1 MRTSALLPLLVHTDH
16 WPYIHSQPVIRP
28 RLAGLSVLP
37 LQVEAHSTRAMWL
50 GKALDLRLEPL
61 RKFDAMMAGKVA
73 EGATVNE
80 VVCKMLRAGGR
91 PSPELMEAMR
101 AQEPKATA

>member
-1 MRTSALLPLLVHTDH
+1 
-16 WPYIHSQPVIRP
+16 
-28 RLAGLSVLP
+28 

-61 RKFDAMMAGKVA
+61 KKFDAMVAAKVA

-91 PSPELMEAMR
+91 PSPELLAAMR
-101 AQEPKATA
+101 AQEVEASGG

>member
-1 MRTSALLPLLVHTDH
+1 M
-16 WPYIHSQPVIRP
+16 
-28 RLAGLSVLP
+28 LS

-61 RKFDAMMAGKVA
+61 KTFDAMAAAKVA
-73 EGATVNE
+73 EGATVNQ

-91 PSPELMEAMR
+91 PDPELLAAMR
-101 AQEPKATA
+101 AQQAKGTA